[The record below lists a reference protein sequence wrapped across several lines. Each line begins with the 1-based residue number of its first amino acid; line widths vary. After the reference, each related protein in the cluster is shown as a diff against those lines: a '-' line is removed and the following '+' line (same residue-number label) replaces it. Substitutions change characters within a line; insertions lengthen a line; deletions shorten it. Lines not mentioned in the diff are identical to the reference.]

1 MFIDGRVM
9 LGIKEIDSERLASW
23 IEEDPASLRL
33 VDVRSMSEI
42 AQGVLAG
49 AEAMPMHLIPLRSS
63 ELDRKT
69 RIVFYCRTG
78 ARSAQVCA
86 FLQQQGFDQVI
97 NLAGGI
103 VDWHRRGYP
112 IELPSPELMHSV

>member
-1 MFIDGRVM
+1 M

-23 IEEDPASLRL
+23 LEEDAASLRL

-49 AEAMPMHLIPLRSS
+49 AEAMPMHLIPLRFG
-63 ELDRKT
+63 ELDKNT

-112 IELPSPELMHSV
+112 IELPSPEMTHSA